1 MKNILSALSLVVIL
15 FSCGSGELDEN
26 AKKMLVYD
34 YAIDDI
40 KTRIKD
46 PSSIET
52 PSLTEKSSHVTVT
65 NADATDFHIDSWF
78 RSKNSYGGMVKNTF
92 SCDVTISKDGN
103 SISGRNLKIK

>member
-1 MKNILSALSLVVIL
+1 MKNILPALLMVL
-15 FSCGSGELDEN
+15 FLYSCGSGELDEKS
-26 AKKMLVYD
+26 KKMLVYN

-46 PSSIET
+46 PNSIET
-52 PSLTEKSSHVTVT
+52 PSLTEKASHVTVT
-65 NADATDFHIDSWF
+65 NADATEFHIDSWF
-78 RSKNSYGGMVKNTF
+78 RSKNSFGAMVKSTF